1 MYNVLKI
8 ATEYQYCS
16 TTVAVRAHCDNRNS
30 PDVLKKSIRLCS
42 DTQDTVQNMADGI
55 VYLSNGKS
63 RILDVL
69 V

>member
-30 PDVLKKSIRLCS
+30 PDVMLFTKNNIFK
-42 DTQDTVQNMADGI
+42 TN
-55 VYLSNGKS
+55 NF
-63 RILDVL
+63 
-69 V
+69 